1 MKRLQRYV
9 LVNVFKAFVPA
20 FTALVLLMAVGVCL
34 QLLNEGLDVV
44 RVASLVRLV
53 LAYSVPMVLP
63 SAFLTAVILTFGRL
77 AGDNELTAVRA
88 AGIPMFRAVHPVL
101 WAACGLAVLA
111 AYFQFETVPRSQG
124 ALRALKYKAFKQILL
139 DKAAL
144 SWSRQFS
151 FPPVHIMYDD
161 FRDGVMHNVV
171 VLHAGP
177 RRVEQITTA
186 RTATIEDDAVRPER
200 IVFRMNDCVITDSES
215 QKGGMPRSAQAT
227 PILYWVKAV
236 TSSEDV
242 LSRRRYFPLMELIS
256 DMRLLK
262 AAVAGHPARR
272 DADIESARKDRRRKL
287 RLLQGETADHHTVVE
302 SKRKD
307 YDKATLRA
315 HEHRKTEEL
324 AEAAILDAGR
334 VLDEL
339 QVQMN
344 DCRRELEAAPDVERM
359 MQLQQRQ
366 ADIVHRITAA
376 RESIGD
382 AEARRDQARR
392 DQAQSARTVGQ
403 LEREIA
409 ILNERSRQL
418 MAGQAEIRRQLRIV
432 EDQDNLRDVE
442 IRIHKRLSQAVSV
455 LTFALLGIPLGVTGG
470 RRNVMVAFGLS
481 FAIVLLVFYPLL
493 ILGEVA
499 AEAGKLP
506 IVPAIWGGNVLTL
519 GIGLVL
525 SLKTLSR

>member
-1 MKRLQRYV
+1 
-9 LVNVFKAFVPA
+9 
-20 FTALVLLMAVGVCL
+20 
-34 QLLNEGLDVV
+34 
-44 RVASLVRLV
+44 
-53 LAYSVPMVLP
+53 
-63 SAFLTAVILTFGRL
+63 
-77 AGDNELTAVRA
+77 
-88 AGIPMFRAVHPVL
+88 
-101 WAACGLAVLA
+101 
-111 AYFQFETVPRSQG
+111 
-124 ALRALKYKAFKQILL
+124 
-139 DKAAL
+139 
-144 SWSRQFS
+144 
-151 FPPVHIMYDD
+151 
-161 FRDGVMHNVV
+161 
-171 VLHAGP
+171 
-177 RRVEQITTA
+177 
-186 RTATIEDDAVRPER
+186 
-200 IVFRMNDCVITDSES
+200 
-215 QKGGMPRSAQAT
+215 MPRSAQAT

>member
-200 IVFRMNDCVITDSES
+200 IVFRMNDCVITDF
-215 QKGGMPRSAQAT
+215 
-227 PILYWVKAV
+227 
-236 TSSEDV
+236 
-242 LSRRRYFPLMELIS
+242 RR
-256 DMRLLK
+256 
-262 AAVAGHPARR
+262 AACP
-272 DADIESARKDRRRKL
+272 
-287 RLLQGETADHHTVVE
+287 
-302 SKRKD
+302 
-307 YDKATLRA
+307 
-315 HEHRKTEEL
+315 
-324 AEAAILDAGR
+324 
-334 VLDEL
+334 
-339 QVQMN
+339 
-344 DCRRELEAAPDVERM
+344 
-359 MQLQQRQ
+359 
-366 ADIVHRITAA
+366 
-376 RESIGD
+376 
-382 AEARRDQARR
+382 EARRRR
-392 DQAQSARTVGQ
+392 
-403 LEREIA
+403 
-409 ILNERSRQL
+409 RSST
-418 MAGQAEIRRQLRIV
+418 GSRR
-432 EDQDNLRDVE
+432 
-442 IRIHKRLSQAVSV
+442 
-455 LTFALLGIPLGVTGG
+455 
-470 RRNVMVAFGLS
+470 
-481 FAIVLLVFYPLL
+481 
-493 ILGEVA
+493 
-499 AEAGKLP
+499 
-506 IVPAIWGGNVLTL
+506 
-519 GIGLVL
+519 
-525 SLKTLSR
+525 